1 MLSVLKPQNR
11 ALCQENGDQ
20 QVQQRA
26 SIDHQQ
32 NEYYACK
39 QTHAIAAN
47 FRPNKLFNH
56 RKGVKAELQPD
67 IKRKKRSDGVDN
79 FFFRRL

>member
-1 MLSVLKPQNR
+1 MLYASRPQNI

-26 SIDHQQ
+26 SIDHQKK
-32 NEYYACK
+32 EYYTCK
-39 QTHAIAAN
+39 QTHTIATY

-56 RKGVKAELQPD
+56 RKGVQSELQPNV
-67 IKRKKRSDGVDN
+67 KKKEKDLVKT
-79 FFFRRL
+79 